1 VHSRAVPFLY
11 ARLGGELPN
20 IRLGPAMVTADQ
32 EGVELYQNLADDL
45 WQRAHKGRDAI
56 KLLQSVLD
64 RSGIKRETR
73 TWAPRGRAKP
83 ANRASSPRRLK
94 PAI

>member
-20 IRLGPAMVTADQ
+20 IRLGLAMVTADQ
-32 EGVELYQNLADDL
+32 ERVELYQNLADDL
-45 WQRAHKGRDAI
+45 WQRAHKGRDAV

-64 RSGIKRETR
+64 RSGVKHETR
-73 TWAPRGRAKP
+73 TSSPRGRS
-83 ANRASSPRRLK
+83 NLQSRARRRGG
-94 PAI
+94 